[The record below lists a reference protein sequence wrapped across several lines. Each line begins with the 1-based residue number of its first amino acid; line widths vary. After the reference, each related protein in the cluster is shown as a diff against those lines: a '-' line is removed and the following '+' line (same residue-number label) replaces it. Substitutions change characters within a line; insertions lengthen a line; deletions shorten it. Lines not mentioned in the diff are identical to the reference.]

1 MRRGAAFHAQR
12 DARRSIA
19 AAASAGLTVPE
30 VAAFTRAVPVLAKPI
45 LLRLGVELHRALRE
59 VFALPG
65 LDRRRTM
72 GATRDARQRQSG
84 DQPEPEPHGDQPHAT
99 FYHGRARGRA
109 RAVRNYSRESAAT

>member
-1 MRRGAAFHAQR
+1 RPSAGSRAWTPRGSTRRARRRSRRPGPFLSRATRGTKPMRRGAAFHAQA

-19 AAASAGLTVPE
+19 AAAAARGAVPE

-65 LDRRRTM
+65 LDRRR
-72 GATRDARQRQSG
+72 
-84 DQPEPEPHGDQPHAT
+84 
-99 FYHGRARGRA
+99 
-109 RAVRNYSRESAAT
+109 